1 MANRF
6 NFSPNNGFKDSSAY
20 PNPQNETESREQLQ
34 RPLDQLKDFINRELV
49 PYVKEITSNDIKI
62 TETED
67 GKLLL
72 EIIVSPEG
80 VTKEYVD
87 EQIDKVDERIG
98 KVDAKFNDLG
108 DQVTFAL
115 DGTTLNITSK

>member
-1 MANRF
+1 MANKF

-34 RPLDQLKDFINRELV
+34 RPLDQLKDFINNELV

-72 EIIVSPEG
+72 EIVVSPDG
-80 VTKEYVD
+80 VTKKYVD
-87 EQIDKVDERIG
+87 EQFD
-98 KVDAKFNDLG
+98 KVDAKFNELG
-108 DQVTFAL
+108 DQVTFTL
-115 DGTTLNITSK
+115 VGTTLNITSK

>member
-1 MANRF
+1 MANKF

-34 RPLDQLKDFINRELV
+34 RPLDQLKDFINQEIV

-72 EIIVSPEG
+72 EIVVSPDG
-80 VTKEYVD
+80 VTKKYVD
-87 EQIDKVDERIG
+87 EQIENIQKQIG
-98 KVDAKFNDLG
+98 DISNELSNVLG
-108 DQVTFAL
+108 V
-115 DGTTLNITSK
+115 

>member
-34 RPLDQLKDFINRELV
+34 RPLDQLKDFINSELV

-72 EIIVSPEG
+72 EIEVSPNG

-87 EQIDKVDERIG
+87 EQIENIQKQIG
-98 KVDAKFNDLG
+98 DISNELSNVLG
-108 DQVTFAL
+108 V
-115 DGTTLNITSK
+115 

>member
-1 MANRF
+1 MANKF

-34 RPLDQLKDFINRELV
+34 RPLDQLKDFINQEIV

-72 EIIVSPEG
+72 EIEVSPDG
-80 VTKEYVD
+80 VTKKYVD
-87 EQIDKVDERIG
+87 EQIENIQKQIG
-98 KVDAKFNDLG
+98 DISNELSNVLG
-108 DQVTFAL
+108 V
-115 DGTTLNITSK
+115 

>member
-1 MANRF
+1 MANKF

-34 RPLDQLKDFINRELV
+34 RPLDQLKDFINQEIV

-72 EIIVSPEG
+72 EIVVSPNG

-87 EQIDKVDERIG
+87 EQIENIQKQIG
-98 KVDAKFNDLG
+98 DISNELSNVLG
-108 DQVTFAL
+108 V
-115 DGTTLNITSK
+115 